1 MSLLKKLKGTGVAVV
16 TPFKKDLS
24 IDFVAIKN
32 LVDFLVDNDI
42 NYIVVQGTTGESS
55 TMSNDEKIISRK
67 AFVEANNNRVPLVL
81 GLGSNDTMSL
91 LNEIKESDF
100 LGYSAILSVTPYY
113 NRPTMEGLYKH
124 YSLIAQSSTIPI
136 ILYNVPSRTGCN
148 ILPETTIRLANEFK
162 NIIGIKEA
170 SGDLNQVK
178 QLIINKPDD
187 FLVISGDDNTAYQS
201 VLMGGDGV
209 ISVIAGCI
217 PKEFSERLKF
227 IEADKERKQKEF
239 EKAAKESNRYPKSIY
254 PNNPY
259 NPYNSYNS
267 YNKFK
272 DNFNKLQ
279 TPDIDAEMDDI
290 EAEMWNNSFS
300 TNRKS
305 TIKINKNL

>member
-32 LVDFLVDNDI
+32 LVDFLVENDI

-217 PKEFSERLKF
+217 PKEFSEIINLSMEK
-227 IEADKERKQKEF
+227 KEF
-239 EKAAKESNRYPKSIY
+239 ESQS
-254 PNNPY
+254 
-259 NPYNSYNS
+259 
-267 YNKFK
+267 KFK
-272 DNFNKLQ
+272 IVKPLLDYLFLEGNPSGIKSALYKLNLCENILRL
-279 TPDIDAEMDDI
+279 PLVPVSDEL
-290 EAEMWNNSFS
+290 
-300 TNRKS
+300 K
-305 TIKINKNL
+305 IKINNSISTIIKDY

>member
-217 PKEFSERLKF
+217 PKEFSEIINLSM
-227 IEADKERKQKEF
+227 
-239 EKAAKESNRYPKSIY
+239 EKKESESQ
-254 PNNPY
+254 
-259 NPYNSYNS
+259 S
-267 YNKFK
+267 KFK
-272 DNFNKLQ
+272 IVKPLLDYLFLEGNPSGIKSALHKLNLCENILRL
-279 TPDIDAEMDDI
+279 PLVPVSDEL
-290 EAEMWNNSFS
+290 
-300 TNRKS
+300 K
-305 TIKINKNL
+305 IKINNSISTIIKDY

>member
-32 LVDFLVDNDI
+32 LVDFLVENDI

-217 PKEFSERLKF
+217 PKEFSEIINLSMEK
-227 IEADKERKQKEF
+227 KEF
-239 EKAAKESNRYPKSIY
+239 ESQS
-254 PNNPY
+254 
-259 NPYNSYNS
+259 
-267 YNKFK
+267 KFK
-272 DNFNKLQ
+272 IVKPLLDYLFLEGNPSGIKSALHKLNLCENILRL
-279 TPDIDAEMDDI
+279 PLVPVSDEL
-290 EAEMWNNSFS
+290 
-300 TNRKS
+300 K
-305 TIKINKNL
+305 IKINNSISIIIKDY

>member
-1 MSLLKKLKGTGVAVV
+1 MSLLKKLNGTGVAVV

-32 LVDFLVDNDI
+32 LVDFLVENDI

-217 PKEFSERLKF
+217 PKEFSEIINLSMEK
-227 IEADKERKQKEF
+227 KEF
-239 EKAAKESNRYPKSIY
+239 ESQS
-254 PNNPY
+254 
-259 NPYNSYNS
+259 
-267 YNKFK
+267 KFK
-272 DNFNKLQ
+272 IVKPLLDYLFLEGNPSGIKSALHKLNLCENILRL
-279 TPDIDAEMDDI
+279 PLVPVSDEL
-290 EAEMWNNSFS
+290 
-300 TNRKS
+300 K
-305 TIKINKNL
+305 IKINNSISTIIKDY

>member
-32 LVDFLVDNDI
+32 LVDFLVENDI

-67 AFVEANNNRVPLVL
+67 AFVEANNNRVQLVL

-217 PKEFSERLKF
+217 PKEFSEIINLSMEK
-227 IEADKERKQKEF
+227 KEF
-239 EKAAKESNRYPKSIY
+239 ESQS
-254 PNNPY
+254 
-259 NPYNSYNS
+259 
-267 YNKFK
+267 KFK
-272 DNFNKLQ
+272 IVKPLLDYLFLEGNPSGIKSALHKLNLCENILRL
-279 TPDIDAEMDDI
+279 PLVPVSDEL
-290 EAEMWNNSFS
+290 
-300 TNRKS
+300 K
-305 TIKINKNL
+305 IKINNSISTIIKDY

>member
-32 LVDFLVDNDI
+32 LVDFLVENDI

-217 PKEFSERLKF
+217 PKEFSEIINLSM
-227 IEADKERKQKEF
+227 
-239 EKAAKESNRYPKSIY
+239 EKKESESQ
-254 PNNPY
+254 
-259 NPYNSYNS
+259 S
-267 YNKFK
+267 KFK
-272 DNFNKLQ
+272 IVKPLLDYLFLEGNPSGIKSALHKLNLCENILRL
-279 TPDIDAEMDDI
+279 PLVPVSE
-290 EAEMWNNSFS
+290 EL
-300 TNRKS
+300 K
-305 TIKINKNL
+305 IKINNSISTIIKDY

>member
-32 LVDFLVDNDI
+32 LVDFLVENDI

-124 YSLIAQSSTIPI
+124 YSLISQSSTIPI

-217 PKEFSERLKF
+217 PKEFSEIINLSMEK
-227 IEADKERKQKEF
+227 KEF
-239 EKAAKESNRYPKSIY
+239 ESQS
-254 PNNPY
+254 
-259 NPYNSYNS
+259 
-267 YNKFK
+267 KFK
-272 DNFNKLQ
+272 IVKPLLDYLFLEGNPSGIKSALHKLNLCENILRL
-279 TPDIDAEMDDI
+279 PLVPVSDEL
-290 EAEMWNNSFS
+290 
-300 TNRKS
+300 K
-305 TIKINKNL
+305 IKINNSISTIIKDY